1 MFYIIVEIKA
11 HPSPPSPKVRSL
23 SLPLNRT
30 GSLSDTST
38 ELLLKE
44 QGATGKE
51 EGGNNLLP
59 KEMVKVPFAKHVVK
73 NLSITF
79 YINLFALASIEFL
92 CIVNTSFFILKVL
105 DELTMAKNNYI
116 ALNSQ
121 LLEELPRLSKK
132 CLQFFHFCLSNFVKA
147 RFRYFT
153 EISDELTLSLQVLPS
168 PVIPKAFTN
177 SGSRPRHYFPKH
189 YFPEIGCFF
198 YLCCS
203 CLIFTL
209 LICTLLFTLQ
219 RFKLFDQH

>member
-1 MFYIIVEIKA
+1 M
-11 HPSPPSPKVRSL
+11 
-23 SLPLNRT
+23 
-30 GSLSDTST
+30 
-38 ELLLKE
+38 LKE

-59 KEMVKVPFAKHVVK
+59 KEMGKAPFVKHVVK
-73 NLSITF
+73 NLSIIF

-153 EISDELTLSLQVLPS
+153 EISDELTVSLQVLLHQLFLKPS
-168 PVIPKAFTN
+168 SILVLDQDIISQSIISRKLDASFICVVPV
-177 SGSRPRHYFPKH
+177 
-189 YFPEIGCFF
+189 
-198 YLCCS
+198 
-203 CLIFTL
+203 
-209 LICTLLFTLQ
+209 
-219 RFKLFDQH
+219 